1 MIEASWSK
9 IFKSILLFIIIVSVG
24 ILGFMIIEGWN
35 LIDAVYMTI
44 ITIATVGYG
53 EIHPLTDEGRIFT
66 IFLIVGGLGSAA
78 AVLNSLVSLVL
89 DNKLNTF
96 LGRKNMNVAL
106 KKMEN
111 HVILCGFNQIGLI
124 IAIKLQE
131 KEIPFVIITSDK
143 LELENI
149 NQLGFIY
156 VDGEITSDSSL
167 LTAGIKRAKTIVAC
181 ISDITLNL
189 TISLAAK
196 ELNSDIKVIAQGLD
210 RNIESRILRAGADK
224 VVYPLALGGEQISE
238 IIAEN
243 YNIAN
248 KSKDKSEQVIDGYF
262 IKMYKYF
269 GDETVTIGQLIE
281 KERAINCIAY
291 KPKDSQIVENP
302 YKDTL
307 VYKDEYILILLNEDS
322 YNKEVEDV
330 IEYKG
335 IEWSS
340 EYSVGISS
348 IDEEHLR
355 LINLINKLNEGISKK
370 ESKNMLEP
378 IFDQLIEYTL
388 EHFKNEEELMK
399 NSNYAELEEHKIE
412 HKKLMQTVMDLN
424 KEKFYIFPQNV
435 SEFLNSWLINHIL
448 NCDIKYKG
456 QI

>member
-1 MIEASWSK
+1 MIEESWSK

-24 ILGFMIIEGWN
+24 ILGFMIIEDWN
-35 LIDAVYMTI
+35 LMDSIYMTI

-149 NQLGFIY
+149 NQLGFLY
-156 VDGEITSDSSL
+156 VNGEVTSDSSL
-167 LTAGIKRAKTIVAC
+167 LTAGIKKAKTIVIC
-181 ISDITLNL
+181 VSDITINL
-189 TISLAAK
+189 TLSLAAK
-196 ELNSDIKVIAQGLD
+196 ELNSEIKVIAQGLD
-210 RNIESRILRAGADK
+210 RNIESRIIRAGADK

-243 YNIAN
+243 YDIAN
-248 KSKDKSEQVIDGYF
+248 KSKHKSDKVIDGYF
-262 IKMYKYF
+262 IKMYKHF
-269 GDETVTIGQLIE
+269 GDDTVTIGQLIE
-281 KERAINCIAY
+281 KEGAINCIAY
-291 KPKDSQIVENP
+291 KPKDSSIIENP

-322 YNKEVEDV
+322 DNKKIEDT
-330 IEYKG
+330 IEFKK

-370 ESKNMLEP
+370 ESKNLLEP

-399 NSNYAELEEHKIE
+399 NSNYCELEEHKIE